1 MTSFVFE
8 VPSGAWADTVDRR
21 HLLVLSGVVY
31 AGAFSSWML
40 LPTFAG
46 YALGFVLWGLSGA
59 MMSGTFEAL
68 LYDELTDR
76 GVEEQYA
83 RLIGWAQSTA
93 MVAVLVASV
102 AAAPLFALGGYGLVG
117 WSSVALAG
125 VHTVLAATLPVSMNA
140 RRPNTE
146 HHVFEETERLTA
158 RYLSM
163 LRSGLGEASTAV
175 DVRRIVVIGA
185 VLFGLSAY
193 DEYFPLVARDHD
205 VSTQTVP
212 ILVGITVVGQVIGTA
227 LAGRT
232 ADMSARA
239 IGAAVMLGGALI
251 SVGALV
257 TPYAGFVAIGVGY
270 GLLSNTMIVAEARLQ
285 QAIAG
290 PARATV
296 TSVLG
301 FASEVFAVV
310 VYAVFAAASGVVSV
324 PTLVAL
330 LGIPILGVAW
340 CVARW
345 FPAARGPRG
354 FSGSEMPEII

>member
-1 MTSFVFE
+1 MK
-8 VPSGAWADTVDRR
+8 
-21 HLLVLSGVVY
+21 
-31 AGAFSSWML
+31 
-40 LPTFAG
+40 
-46 YALGFVLWGLSGA
+46 
-59 MMSGTFEAL
+59 
-68 LYDELTDR
+68 
-76 GVEEQYA
+76 
-83 RLIGWAQSTA
+83 
-93 MVAVLVASV
+93 
-102 AAAPLFALGGYGLVG
+102 
-117 WSSVALAG
+117 
-125 VHTVLAATLPVSMNA
+125 A
-140 RRPNTE
+140 RRPNTA
-146 HHVFEETERLTA
+146 HHVFAETERLAA
-158 RYLSM
+158 RYLGM

-193 DEYFPLVARDHD
+193 DEYFPLVARDHGIP
-205 VSTQTVP
+205 TETVP

-239 IGAAVMLGGALI
+239 IAAAVMVGGGLI
-251 SVGALV
+251 SFGALV

-270 GLLSNTMIVAEARLQ
+270 GLLSNTMIVSEARLQ
-285 QAIAG
+285 QVITG

-301 FASEVFAVV
+301 FGSEVFALV
-310 VYAVFAAASGVVSV
+310 VYAVFAAASAVVSL

-345 FPAARGPRG
+345 FPDASGRRG
-354 FSGSEMPEII
+354 FSGSDVPEII

>member
-1 MTSFVFE
+1 
-8 VPSGAWADTVDRR
+8 
-21 HLLVLSGVVY
+21 
-31 AGAFSSWML
+31 
-40 LPTFAG
+40 
-46 YALGFVLWGLSGA
+46 
-59 MMSGTFEAL
+59 
-68 LYDELTDR
+68 
-76 GVEEQYA
+76 
-83 RLIGWAQSTA
+83 
-93 MVAVLVASV
+93 
-102 AAAPLFALGGYGLVG
+102 
-117 WSSVALAG
+117 
-125 VHTVLAATLPVSMNA
+125 MNA
-140 RRPNTE
+140 RRPNTA

-212 ILVGITVVGQVIGTA
+212 ILVGITVVGEVIGTA

-232 ADMSARA
+232 AKMSARA
-239 IGAAVMLGGALI
+239 IGAAVMLGGVLI

-310 VYAVFAAASGVVSV
+310 VYAAFAAASGVVSV

-330 LGIPILGVAW
+330 LGIPILGIAW

-354 FSGSEMPEII
+354 FSGSQMPEII

>member
-1 MTSFVFE
+1 
-8 VPSGAWADTVDRR
+8 
-21 HLLVLSGVVY
+21 
-31 AGAFSSWML
+31 
-40 LPTFAG
+40 
-46 YALGFVLWGLSGA
+46 
-59 MMSGTFEAL
+59 
-68 LYDELTDR
+68 
-76 GVEEQYA
+76 
-83 RLIGWAQSTA
+83 
-93 MVAVLVASV
+93 
-102 AAAPLFALGGYGLVG
+102 
-117 WSSVALAG
+117 
-125 VHTVLAATLPVSMNA
+125 MNA

-158 RYLSM
+158 RYLGM
-163 LRSGLGEASTAV
+163 LRSGLGEASSAV

-232 ADMSARA
+232 SQMSARA

-257 TPYAGFVAIGVGY
+257 TPYAGFVAIGFGY

-285 QAIAG
+285 QAIVG

-301 FASEVFAVV
+301 VASEVFAVV
-310 VYAVFAAASGVVSV
+310 VYVAFVAASGVLSV

-330 LGIPILGVAW
+330 LGVPILGVAW

-345 FPAARGPRG
+345 FPAARDRRG
-354 FSGSEMPEII
+354 FSGSETAEII